1 MAAANTKK
9 TATTKRKPRGKP
21 FPKGVSGNPKG
32 RPKDGE
38 SWAGVFKDLAN
49 KTAEELAEMFGT
61 NDLGNAYRKFPKG
74 VQMKYLVGG
83 RILAA
88 LMHDPSGS
96 LLNSYMERMEGKVPD
111 NSNHS
116 ITLTVEGLTEALNKI
131 YANHSN

>member
-1 MAAANTKK
+1 MVTANRKK
-9 TATTKRKPRGKP
+9 TAKPRGKP

-49 KTAEELAEMFGT
+49 KTADELAEMFGS

-74 VQMKYLVGG
+74 VQMKYLVAG

-88 LMHDPSGS
+88 LMHEPSGS
-96 LLNSYMERMEGKVPD
+96 LLNSYMERMEGKITQPV
-111 NSNHS
+111 S
-116 ITLTVEGLTEALNKI
+116 IETPLLVFGNGSKRPPNT
-131 YANHSN
+131 